1 MMTDR
6 GRDVCPDLSAEFE
19 IIHEILDAFNDNPL
33 AWENFKSFPQL
44 YQRVRI
50 DNIQRVKPSEA
61 LFCSRLDKLIEASRK
76 GEMIGEWNDC
86 GRLTEY

>member
-1 MMTDR
+1 MTDS

-19 IIHEILDAFNDNPL
+19 IIPEILDAFKENPL
-33 AWENFKSFPQL
+33 AWENFKSFHPL

-50 DNIQRVKPSEA
+50 DNIQRVKPSEE
-61 LFCSRLDKLIEASRK
+61 LFCRRLAKLIEASLK

-86 GRLTEY
+86 GRLTKY